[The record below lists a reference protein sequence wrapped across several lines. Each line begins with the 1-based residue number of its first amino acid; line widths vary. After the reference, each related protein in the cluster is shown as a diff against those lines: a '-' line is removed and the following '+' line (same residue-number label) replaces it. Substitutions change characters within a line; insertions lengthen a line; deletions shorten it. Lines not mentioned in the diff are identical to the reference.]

1 MRFAPRQGEFELSHP
16 PRARFRGPSY
26 LSPAVLWLHIRL
38 RTFHPE
44 RIARRVGSRDGRKH
58 VRRPFRKHTSHVG
71 NALSQGKDLTSHEP
85 PTKSVRALLFYHAG
99 LRVVHTS

>member
-71 NALSQGKDLTSHEP
+71 NALSQEP